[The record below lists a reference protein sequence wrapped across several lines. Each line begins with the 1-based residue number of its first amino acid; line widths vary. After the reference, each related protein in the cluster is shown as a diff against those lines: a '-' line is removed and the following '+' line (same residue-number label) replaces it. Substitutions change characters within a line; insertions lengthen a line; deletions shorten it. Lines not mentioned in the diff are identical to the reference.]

1 MPKIVIPEIDFERT
15 DIEEKMAAEAGIELE
30 IFADRSAEAIIRN
43 AHDADGIV
51 CSYGDY
57 SRKVFEALPNLKV
70 ISRTG
75 VGYDTIDL
83 QAATEC
89 GKQLTLNEVKQIMK
103 ETAIRDEWVTTG
115 PNATHFGNGKIDALA
130 GIKYILEQY
139 GGHDNEVGDVNHDG
153 EVDIADVTRL
163 IDYLLN
169 SEITICPV
177 CADVYPDE
185 DVNIADVTALIDRL
199 LAADGTEQ

>member
-1 MPKIVIPEIDFERT
+1 MGPLGAIHPWISAPGEEIISAFNHYVNRTSGGEDIVVHNSNYLYGRMSGT
-15 DIEEKMAAEAGIELE
+15 SMATPMVAGI
-30 IFADRSAEAIIRN
+30 
-43 AHDADGIV
+43 V
-51 CSYGDY
+51 
-57 SRKVFEALPNLKV
+57 ALWM
-70 ISRTG
+70 
-75 VGYDTIDL
+75 

-153 EVDIADVTRL
+153 EVDIADVTWL

-199 LAADGTEQ
+199 LATDGTEQ